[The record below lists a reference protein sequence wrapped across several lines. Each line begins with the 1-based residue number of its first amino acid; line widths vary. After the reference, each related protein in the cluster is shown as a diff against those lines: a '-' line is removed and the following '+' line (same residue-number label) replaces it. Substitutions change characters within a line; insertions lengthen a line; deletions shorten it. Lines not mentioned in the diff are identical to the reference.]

1 MIPIDKI
8 QFLMPIQIRSNDFQ
22 ELYNILP
29 KNYLVNFTRAFLYSH
44 SLFIYIEI
52 INLII

>member
-1 MIPIDKI
+1 M
-8 QFLMPIQIRSNDFQ
+8 LIQIRSNDFQ
-22 ELYNILP
+22 ELYNILF
-29 KNYLVNFTRAFLYSH
+29 KNYLINFMRAFLYSY